1 MKIKSVCFDL
11 FDTLIDF
18 DFSLMPVVE
27 VEGGTERTTSKNAY
41 DRLYQ
46 EGFELPNF
54 FSFHIIW
61 QEISKMVWEERERD
75 VENRE
80 IRSIDRFR
88 RLSSRFLNLTDDER
102 ELAAK
107 IAMEAH
113 METLLSATVF
123 YNNRLVMLE
132 KIKDSGFLLGLLS
145 NFDHSNGAMSIL
157 EKTGILPF
165 LDVCVISEDEG
176 YRKPRGSV
184 FMNLSKKL
192 NLHPSDILFVGDTFE
207 ADVIGAKSVG
217 MQTVWLNKGDKKS
230 LGKDESPDFEIK
242 DVIEVIDLINI

>member
-1 MKIKSVCFDL
+1 MNIKSVSFDL

-27 VEGGTERTTSKNAY
+27 IEGEIERTTSKVAY
-41 DRLYQ
+41 DRLYK
-46 EGFELPNF
+46 EGFNLPTF
-54 FSFHIIW
+54 FAFHVIW
-61 QEISKMVWEERERD
+61 QEISKMVWEEREKD

-88 RLSSRFLNLTDDER
+88 RLSSRFINLTEDER
-102 ELAAK
+102 EIVAK

-123 YNNRLVMLE
+123 DNKRLVMLK
-132 KIKDSGFLLGLLS
+132 KIKESGLLLGLLS
-145 NFDHSNGAMSIL
+145 NFDYSKGAMSII

-165 LDVCVISEDEG
+165 LDACIISEDDG
-176 YRKPRGSV
+176 YRKPRGSI

-192 NLHPSDILFVGDTFE
+192 NLDPSEILFVGDTFE
-207 ADVIGAKSVG
+207 ADVIGSKSVG
-217 MQTVWLNKGDKKS
+217 MRSVWLNKGKEASSEKKVI
-230 LGKDESPDFEIK
+230 PDFEIK
-242 DVIEVIDLINI
+242 DVTEVIDLINI